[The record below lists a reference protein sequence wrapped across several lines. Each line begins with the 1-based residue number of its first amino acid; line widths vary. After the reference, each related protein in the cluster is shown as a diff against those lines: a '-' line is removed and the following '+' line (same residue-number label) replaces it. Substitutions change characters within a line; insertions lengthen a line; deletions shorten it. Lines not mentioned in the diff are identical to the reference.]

1 MVNQNQLLKEKFRAS
16 EQKANNRFRL
26 QNPISISGGFY
37 HAVATP
43 KLTCALIGFGVAKAE
58 APISEPSES
67 SDKIYLILW
76 FESRRVFGVI
86 NKLLVGNIFHSKLL
100 QVDLVHNLSQISLHT
115 SRCDVNVLCRTYIA
129 GARASLDFFVSFSDN
144 ADS

>member
-100 QVDLVHNLSQISLHT
+100 QVDLVHKKFQICFDIYHYVHDFIITHTFSIPQLHWISL
-115 SRCDVNVLCRTYIA
+115 
-129 GARASLDFFVSFSDN
+129 F
-144 ADS
+144 